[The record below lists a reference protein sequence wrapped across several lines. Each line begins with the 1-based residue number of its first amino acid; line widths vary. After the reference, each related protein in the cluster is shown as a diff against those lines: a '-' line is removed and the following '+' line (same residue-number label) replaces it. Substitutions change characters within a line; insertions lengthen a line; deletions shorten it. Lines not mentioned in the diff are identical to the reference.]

1 MPDNGGLHR
10 RKNRRQ
16 VKLKIPILSS
26 MGQHIAIVLSK
37 IFGAK
42 KKEKAKEGKRCGND
56 GPPDSIYPLW

>member
-1 MPDNGGLHR
+1 
-10 RKNRRQ
+10 
-16 VKLKIPILSS
+16 